1 MVLIL
6 AVMHGSGHIPS
17 HTPTQPSN
25 MHLHTDTATHT
36 LHTVFDKTKGRD
48 ANVSKERILD
58 VLLTSPTDV
67 GGGTLLR
74 HTAVLKLGCNTHFV
88 SFRQVSA
95 WICEHG
101 RYLLMKPAGFS
112 NPSLVGPR

>member
-6 AVMHGSGHIPS
+6 ALCTGADTYLNIR
-17 HTPTQPSN
+17 
-25 MHLHTDTATHT
+25 LHNAPRMNTATHT
-36 LHTVFDKTKGRD
+36 LHTVFDKTKDQD
-48 ANVSKERILD
+48 ANVSKERILAAS
-58 VLLTSPTDV
+58 LACTSPTDV